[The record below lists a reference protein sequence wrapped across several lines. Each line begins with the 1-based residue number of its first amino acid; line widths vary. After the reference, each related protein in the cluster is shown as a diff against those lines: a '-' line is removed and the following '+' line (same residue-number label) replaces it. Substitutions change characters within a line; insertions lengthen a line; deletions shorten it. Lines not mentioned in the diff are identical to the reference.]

1 MKRFFTVTA
10 AVFIFLCFS
19 GGFSAFAQRNILPSN
34 FVGVNL
40 KDVQKEYLRQVNRG
54 NDSLVAPYA
63 DALFFDGQMIKAYE
77 MYVRADSSDYP
88 LQESQ
93 KRNFTHAAKR
103 LGRTSPYSQTT
114 DYFDRSLK
122 VQTEVS
128 KYGINSAAEDFAPF
142 VWGDQL
148 FVTSSRAVITRRN
161 QDTYAFT
168 QLPFLAVFAFDKDR
182 NTVQTD
188 FLPELNTSLHDGPL
202 AISKDTSLVI
212 ITRNYKKPNEHQL
225 QNLYLEYFTYEEG
238 SWSAPK
244 SFPYNNPAFSV
255 QHPFYHDESNTL
267 YFSSDMPGSYGGFD
281 IFKSVW
287 DGEEWGKPEN
297 IGSDV
302 NSSYD
307 EVFPVI
313 SPLGALFY
321 STNHIE
327 TMGGLDLVVFQEGKR
342 FLLPEPFNTVY
353 DDLSITFVDESSGYF
368 ASNRNQSV
376 FNDDIYSFN
385 LKPFPFIV
393 RVLDSK
399 SLQPI
404 SGVRIAFNAENPAI
418 NGVKETLSSGES
430 LIHTGFTNA
439 FPVYLVLTK
448 DGYTDHEL
456 TTDEFVFKEDRW
468 VLTVY
473 MDVEPATAPR
483 FLVIYFDNDFPDPR
497 SLREITD
504 LQYDQTF
511 SAYKLRWPEFYA
523 RSASSE
529 DELRTFFSDAEKGMQ
544 ELKEL
549 AAFLLEEHQKGQR
562 YLITFTSHA
571 SPLAADDYN
580 LTLSKRRF
588 HAVENFLLRWNGG
601 ALIRYIE
608 SGLLL
613 YENNPYGSSRANPN
627 VSANP
632 SEPGKSIFSVEAS
645 RERRV
650 NISLER
656 TAN

>member
-1 MKRFFTVTA
+1 MKRLFTVIAT
-10 AVFIFLCFS
+10 VLIFLCFS
-19 GGFSAFAQRNILPSN
+19 GGFLASAQRIILPSN
-34 FVGVNL
+34 LVGVNL
-40 KDVQKEYLRQVNRG
+40 KEVQKEYLRQINRG
-54 NDSLVAPYA
+54 DGSLVAPYA

-88 LQESQ
+88 LQENQ
-93 KRNFTHAAKR
+93 KRNFAHAAKR
-103 LGRTSPYSQTT
+103 LDKTSPYGQHT
-114 DYFDRSLK
+114 DYFSRSLK
-122 VQTEVS
+122 LQTEIS
-128 KYGINSAAEDFAPF
+128 KYGVNSAAEDFAPF
-142 VWGDQL
+142 VWGDNL
-148 FVTSSRAVITRRN
+148 FVTSSRAGVNRRN

-168 QLPFLAVFAFDKDR
+168 QLPFLSVYAFDKDR
-182 NTVQTD
+182 KTVQTD
-188 FLPELNTSLHDGPL
+188 FLPELNSSLHDGPI

-212 ITRNYKKPNEHQL
+212 ITRNYKKPNENEL
-225 QNLYLEYFTYEEG
+225 QNLYLEYFTYDEG
-238 SWSAPK
+238 TWSAPK
-244 SFPYNNPAFSV
+244 LFPHNDPAYSV

-287 DGEEWGKPEN
+287 DGNGWSKPEN
-297 IGSDV
+297 MGSDV

-321 STNHIE
+321 ATNHIE
-327 TMGGLDLVVFQEGKR
+327 TMGGLDLVVFQDGKR
-342 FLLPEPFNTVY
+342 DLLPEPFNTVY
-353 DDLSITFVDESSGYF
+353 DDLSITFLDESSGYF

-376 FNDDIYSFN
+376 FNDDIYAFN

-399 SLQPI
+399 SQQPI
-404 SGVRIAFNAENPAI
+404 SGVRTAYNAESPAI
-418 NGVKETLSSGES
+418 NGVMETPSSGEI
-430 LIHTGFTNA
+430 LIHTGYENA
-439 FPVYLVLTK
+439 FPVYLILTK
-448 DGYTDHEL
+448 DGYKDHEL
-456 TTDEFVFKEDRW
+456 TTDEFVFKDDRW

-473 MDVEPATAPR
+473 MDVEPVTAPR
-483 FLVIYFDNDFPDPR
+483 LVVIYFDNDFPDPR
-497 SLREITD
+497 SLYEITD
-504 LQYDQTF
+504 LQYDETF

-529 DELRTFFSDAEKGMQ
+529 NELRTFFLDVEKGMQ
-544 ELKEL
+544 ELREL
-549 AAFLLEEHQKGQR
+549 AEFLLNEHQNGQR

-571 SPLAADDYN
+571 SPLASDDYN

-588 HAVENFLLRWNGG
+588 HAVENYLLRWNGG
-601 ALIRYIE
+601 ALTRYIE
-608 SGLLL
+608 NGLLL
-613 YENNPYGSSRANPN
+613 YENNPYGSSQANPN

-632 SEPGKSIFSVEAS
+632 SEPGKSIYSVEAS

-650 NISLER
+650 NISLEK